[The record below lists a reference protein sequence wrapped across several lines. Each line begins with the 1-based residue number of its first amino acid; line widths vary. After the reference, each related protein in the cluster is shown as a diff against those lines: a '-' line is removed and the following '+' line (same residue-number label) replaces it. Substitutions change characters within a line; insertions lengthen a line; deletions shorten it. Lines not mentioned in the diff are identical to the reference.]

1 MKSKKQL
8 TKFKNSSSKSDNSIR
23 LNKFLANAG
32 LGSRREADNLIKMG
46 LVEINGKI
54 TTEMGYQVKPND
66 KVKYDGSRVKNSAL
80 DYILINKPKG
90 FIASSQKKKINK
102 PVQDLISSLID
113 AKVLPIGDM
122 GRPLTGLLILTNDEK
137 IRIRI
142 NNSKK
147 IHMVYHV
154 KSEKNISNEIMSK
167 LKKDQLV
174 FDKIQKINS
183 ISHIPGK
190 SKKEVGVEVHSI
202 SPLILTKL
210 FEASGSKVIQ
220 MDRVVFGGLTKKDLP
235 RGKWRRLTT
244 KEIGFLKMMS

>member
-1 MKSKKQL
+1 MKSKRQL
-8 TKFKNSSSKSDNSIR
+8 TKLKNSSSKSDNCIR

-54 TTEMGYQVKPND
+54 TTEMGYRVKPND

-154 KSEKNISNEIMSK
+154 KLEKNISI
-167 LKKDQLV
+167 LHTIKK
-174 FDKIQKINS
+174 
-183 ISHIPGK
+183 ISYTK
-190 SKKEVGVEVHSI
+190 N
-202 SPLILTKL
+202 IL
-210 FEASGSKVIQ
+210 SY
-220 MDRVVFGGLTKKDLP
+220 D
-235 RGKWRRLTT
+235 
-244 KEIGFLKMMS
+244 

>member
-1 MKSKKQL
+1 MKSKKQS
-8 TKFKNSSSKSDNSIR
+8 TKSKNSSSKNENNIR

-46 LVEINGKI
+46 LVQINGKI
-54 TTEMGYQVKPND
+54 TTEMGYQVKPKDN
-66 KVKYDGSRVKNSAL
+66 VKYDGSRVKNSAL

-90 FIASSQKKKINK
+90 FIASSQKRKIYK

-137 IRIRI
+137 IRLRI

-154 KSEKNISNEIMSK
+154 KLEKNISKEIINQ
-167 LKKDQLV
+167 LKKGQVV

-183 ISHIPGK
+183 ISHILGK
-190 SKKEVGVEVHSI
+190 SKKEVGVEANSI
-202 SPLILTKL
+202 SPLILTKI
-210 FEASGSKVIQ
+210 FEAAGSKVIQ
-220 MDRVVFGGLTKKDLP
+220 MDRIVFGGLTKKNLP